1 MGDAQSVFEE
11 GEPGQDAAE
20 RQVEDD
26 KKLLKNNCQI
36 DAKSATLLV
45 EVNGIQEDDTNAQD
59 DWLPENPPKEVET
72 KVVGNEMEPIK
83 EGKKKGVSSEVT
95 EVEAKHNDIN
105 ESFKTFFSK
114 VGLKF
119 TLKRGS
125 RDHGENQEGDSTEVQ
140 KPTEQ
145 IQDDTTQADTTCE
158 SKNEDSTWPTEGEAT
173 DSQNEVNIPDEE
185 WTHLD
190 TPSEQ
195 DPSSPSSPKEHV
207 TMSPMKKFFALGLF
221 TRLGK
226 KRLSLEDETITRELV
241 MEEVGD
247 TEKEMAQD
255 QNEDIENTTVALADV
270 YKEENPP
277 ADMIS
282 EPGGPNEIEDV
293 PSSALKRLLLGSS
306 LVKIKRQ
313 KEAKTSVGEQC
324 QPSSDDPDQLLSP
337 AAMAENDKKQSPT
350 QPAET
355 TVVQEEESPWATFK
369 KLLSPKKRVNRSAL
383 NNDDMQNPMPKDE
396 LKSSEGDDILECRM
410 DEGKKRKDSAISWDA
425 ILCARSQTATDF
437 DDETQTDD
445 ANGTEAVENYD
456 NCDVLAS
463 TPKKAASPPESD
475 VESLCQAF
483 KRLMSPKRKA
493 KLVEEMQRS
502 PETESMQ
509 ENVSLLG
516 KIFPGWNKR
525 KSVPNKDQ
533 EATSCEVDQV
543 GDLNCIMPLYDYDI
557 VETEPKETVA
567 GREPS
572 TKTDIDLKQDFLP
585 EVMDAAP
592 PSENLQTEE
601 PLQIVE
607 GLQNEAANED
617 LAHLTE
623 FIEKA
628 LSDIPEEGELTEST
642 TAENVIVITSEV
654 RSAPHPVEVSLA
666 DNSAMISALS
676 QQAEKTSDATIPVL
690 TKAQVEETE
699 ELMQPGVEST
709 TTLPEADLLCS
720 DTIVGSVLCDTL
732 GEDSHLPGSKQ
743 SNAPTTMIDLVPNE
757 MEAATDETESSIADK
772 IISTEALDTQEI
784 TPTEKLDM
792 KKISTPIPTE
802 EIDTEEITLHIST
815 KELETVGIT
824 HAIPNEEPDIEKI
837 TPQILVEKLDIKE
850 IKSPIRS
857 KELDTQSTTTP
868 STKELHTKE
877 ITSPIPTQVVDTK
890 ERGPQNLTKELGT
903 TEITSPIPTEELD
916 IETTEITSPIPTE
929 KLDTETIEITSPIPT
944 EKVNT
949 EEMAPQ
955 ILTKLGTMEITRP
968 IPTEVVDTEKTGPQV
983 LPKDFHTTEVK
994 TPIPTEKLDTET
1006 TVKVDTEDMEPQI
1019 LTKELGTI
1027 DITNTILTQVVDT
1040 KERGPQIL
1048 TKGPDTTEI
1057 TSPIST
1063 EKVDTEDMGPQIL
1076 TKELDTTESTS
1087 SIPTDVFDTG
1097 EMGPQVLTKESDT
1110 TEITSSIPTE
1120 EVDTEE
1126 MGPQVL
1132 TKELN
1137 TTEITSPIPT
1147 ELVDTEEMEPQ
1158 VLTKELNTT
1167 IGTIDITSPILTE
1180 KLDTETTEITSP
1192 IPTEKVDTE
1201 DMGPQSLTKVLGT
1214 TEITSPIPT
1223 KKLDTETIEIT
1234 SPIPTEKVNTEEM
1247 EPQILTKD
1255 LNTTEITSPIRTE
1268 VVDTEKMGP
1277 QVLPKDFHTTEVKTP
1292 IPTEKLDTE
1301 TTVKVDTEDM
1311 EPQILTKELG
1321 TIDITSPILTQ
1332 VVDTKERGPQIL
1344 TKGPDTTESTSSIPT
1359 EKVDTEDMGP
1369 QILTKELDTTESTS
1383 SIPTDVFDTGEMGPQ
1398 VLTKEPDTTEITSSI
1413 PTEEVDTEEMGPQ
1426 VLTKELNTTEITS
1439 PIPTE
1444 LVDTEEMEPQ
1454 VLTKELNTT
1463 IGTIDITSPILT
1475 EKLDT
1480 ETTEITSPIPTE
1492 KVDTEDMGPQSLTKV
1507 LGTTEITSPIPTKK
1521 GDTEEMEPQILTKE
1535 LGTMAITSPIPTEKL
1550 DTETTELTSP
1560 IPTEKVDAE
1569 DSGPQILPKELDKT
1583 DITRAIPT
1591 EKLDTETTEITRHIP
1606 TEVVDT
1612 EETEPQILTKELGTT
1627 EITSPIPT
1635 EVVDTE
1641 ETGPQIL
1648 TKELSTTVITSPIPT
1663 EKLDTEETGPQ
1674 ILTKELSTT
1683 VITSPIPTEKLDT
1696 ETTEITSTIPTE
1708 EVDTQEMAPQIL
1720 TKEHDTID
1728 ITSPI
1733 PTDKLDT
1740 EEIRRQILINELHTT
1755 EITSP
1760 IPTEKLDTPSLTE
1773 GLSTKESKPFIQTEV
1788 LYTKTETTPPIP
1800 TKELQTVEIT
1810 PPILT
1815 EELDSKEIKT
1825 PIFIE
1830 ELDIEEFTPTC
1841 TEEPGTEEIIHSI
1854 PNKELNIEE
1863 IKPVIPTEGLDME
1876 EIIPPMTTW
1885 KIRTPIQTEELNTE
1899 EITPSVLA
1907 KELDTQ
1913 ENTPPIPKEEFNTT
1927 EITIPILAKELEPQ
1941 ETSPPIPT
1949 EELDTNEIKTQFPI
1963 EELDI
1968 EETKPARTEEPD
1980 TEDMKPSIATKK
1992 PDIEEL
1998 KSPFHTEELDT
2009 QEITPP
2015 IPTEDLD
2022 IKEIST
2028 PNPDKGL
2035 DTKEIRLPTPT
2046 KAYEIEDITP
2056 ALPTETLNTKEIK
2069 PNHSEDLHSKEI
2081 TTPIPSQE
2089 LGTEDIR
2096 APPSTEEHGT
2106 DDITPPIPAK
2116 GFKIEEIQ
2124 TPFLTEVLG
2133 TNKISTPT
2141 PQILIQEPPTKELT
2155 LPSPTQ
2161 ETNIEEIVPPIHT
2174 ENSATEAIT
2183 ASIPTRKLDS
2193 SEITHPILSQE
2204 VDTQE
2209 NSARIF
2215 YEQFD
2220 GEEII
2225 PPIPTDEF
2233 DAVEIKHPITAQE
2246 LDTEVILPP
2255 NSTQKF
2261 DYKETPPHISTKEL
2275 ETEEMATEK
2284 TKTAHFSNSENNFSK
2299 LDSMDEIHVFLED
2312 CLCDISKGE
2321 SSEQL
2326 MEHEAVA
2333 TEDDIEAPRS
2343 EKTAHTDLKESDT
2356 KQNTL
2361 QMVIIHQ
2368 KVKVTSEKC
2377 PEAFTE
2383 ELQSTK
2389 EISSEPILNSGEV
2402 SGAQTETL
2410 ALQECRLQLA
2420 LDKVLCEKV
2429 ASEVKETTK
2438 LLSEIS
2444 TEPFNKDVAKEPVD
2458 TSQDELIRETEAVQ
2472 ATPQQSEKVEAELV
2486 ENQKEESILLPEV
2499 EEKAMAAPEIEII
2512 QEQVSVATQKKQLE
2526 PDLVEVQHAEV
2537 KEDIHG
2543 EDPLMEEVKD
2553 ENVPLLEADIK
2564 PEENDQRRASDIQIE
2579 LVKEDKDTVVL
2590 DLSVKAEGIS
2600 ESILAEEAM
2609 TDEVKYSPLPG
2620 SENELESKD
2629 QKAKAEFSSLKE
2641 VVQESCLKSY
2651 EHQEVGD
2658 PQKTMTEECEQEKAS
2673 QLQTIIESAKDE
2685 VDVDANEIEPVE
2697 ETLGQSKQSIQ
2708 TESVEAE
2715 ETIFAEE
2722 MMTAELKEETVCST
2736 EVQPPSDQQAAAVVK
2751 TGLNPDQAV
2760 AQEGEAIT
2768 DIAED
2773 KTGEVKEE
2781 AISLSETN
2789 VEANQEADTRKEMEL
2804 LEKPSQAL
2812 SVNVTNEVPEEANQ
2826 EADTQKEVVL
2836 LEKHAQVISLSETNV
2851 VPEEANQEAENE
2863 MENIHFFE
2871 ALVSKEA
2878 NMELLQSEETTEVIL
2893 VEESLPSEH
2902 KDQVEPLPEL
2912 PGNKDMKQISDL
2924 TEGTPA
2930 KKTEDTQNESMKSGA
2945 ETEVLQSVSDEVQ
2958 EPQEVTAVKT
2968 EIIEEVPMSG
2978 LGTNEESLTQ
2988 TFSKETLVE
2997 EISET
3002 ENDIASEAEETKPQ
3016 RDQAF
3021 NKEEDSE
3028 NTDLHRQQ
3036 DVMDREEDGTPEVS
3050 EAPVSLHQKEQ
3061 SCAQILEKVIYEEI
3075 PEVCGTLED
3084 QVKLQAHQ
3092 SDVENKTEGENH
3104 DLPEV
3109 TTAEVA
3115 HALVT
3120 QVTMCHFKKVST
3132 SLPDLITTSSDM
3144 QEPLLEYV
3152 LPESTEMVVSELPT
3166 ITKNN
3171 LAQRARVANEVVM
3184 MQATAMEVNHSI
3196 QVQVVQMDIT
3206 TAEKSVDQILEV
3218 GIGDKGVTDVC
3229 NRNIEGLEE
3238 VMQENYAGM
3247 CHELVPHV
3255 MENKLETLDQMV
3267 LKEAKEVEMGEVEG
3281 NMELSDE
3288 TQSLKVL
3295 VPICALEAEEPMAPT
3310 DKAGK
3315 APVAKEEHLKDSQK
3329 DPEPVKGHR
3338 TLVLQD
3344 CVQQMEPAEKGKH
3357 KTEQVQSPESFPQT
3371 DLDEYQDIKSN
3382 EVEEL
3387 QSEIDTEE
3395 HSSLPDLKRT
3405 EQSEV
3410 SVQTILALDSVL
3422 SVDNHKQLGITG
3434 ENVQVQE
3441 IEKPSCPKA
3450 PSEIEETALA
3460 DEHIQSPIEST
3471 ETQKQMELVEK
3482 HVQTSENP
3490 EPLPPKESTE
3500 TQEQKE
3506 LLKIHDQGRENQVSS
3521 PQREPTETQNELL
3534 EKHAQA
3540 SQNQEPIIQKVSTET
3555 QKEMEGSEEQE
3566 QVGGTQVAS
3575 PQDEPTETQKQTE
3588 LQEKHVQESKRH
3600 GLLPQ
3605 KELIETQKE
3614 MVVSEEHVQANE
3626 NQESLLPKMSETQ
3639 KQMEPLE
3646 NQVQAGE
3653 NQELQGSTESQK
3665 QIELQGKYLHA
3676 SETPESIPQTESTET
3691 QKHMELSEENQA
3703 PLPKEEPNE
3712 TEKSMELQEKY
3723 LQASKNQEP
3732 LPQEEPTET
3741 QKQTELQEKYFQA
3754 TETQDPLP
3762 QNDSPETQEQT
3773 KLQEKY
3779 FQASGTQEP
3788 ISQRESTET
3797 QKQMNLQQKDVQ
3809 ASQIQELIAQE
3820 ESTETQKHK
3829 EISEE
3834 HEQAIDNQVASPQ
3847 EEPTESQTEQVQAS
3861 ENQKPLPQK
3870 EFMETQKQTEETE
3883 EFVQATETEM
3893 VSFPK
3898 EPATDQ
3904 NQAVRIEET
3913 SEPAS
3918 ELKSTEITAKANSSV
3933 LSGLPTREIEDPV
3946 EEKLP
3951 MITVKLILEIQP
3963 VETMEPQE
3971 AVGATVDETP
3981 NMWKTQTFKCASKP
3995 ETEDD
4000 GEEIWMD
4007 AKEEIE
4013 IQEAP
4018 KDESPRRD
4026 GNFEAERECEGGHFD
4041 IAVDN
4046 SKMESAP
4053 VAERDR
4059 AGRAEE
4065 QKVTTAEKDALN

>member
-929 KLDTETIEITSPIPT
+929 KLDTETIEITSPIP
-944 EKVNT
+944 
-949 EEMAPQ
+949 
-955 ILTKLGTMEITRP
+955 
-968 IPTEVVDTEKTGPQV
+968 
-983 LPKDFHTTEVK
+983 
-994 TPIPTEKLDTET
+994 
-1006 TVKVDTEDMEPQI
+1006 
-1019 LTKELGTI
+1019 
-1027 DITNTILTQVVDT
+1027 
-1040 KERGPQIL
+1040 
-1048 TKGPDTTEI
+1048 
-1057 TSPIST
+1057 T

>member
-916 IETTEITSPIPTE
+916 IETTEITSPIPTEKVDTEDMGSQSLTKELSTTEITSPIPTKKVDTEEMEPQILTKELGTIEITSPIPTEKLDTETTEITSPIPTEKVDSEDGGPQILIKELDTTDITRAILTE

-3506 LLKIHDQGRENQVSS
+3506 LLKIHDQGRENQ
-3521 PQREPTETQNELL
+3521 
-3534 EKHAQA
+3534 
-3540 SQNQEPIIQKVSTET
+3540 
-3555 QKEMEGSEEQE
+3555 
-3566 QVGGTQVAS
+3566 
-3575 PQDEPTETQKQTE
+3575 
-3588 LQEKHVQESKRH
+3588 
-3600 GLLPQ
+3600 
-3605 KELIETQKE
+3605 
-3614 MVVSEEHVQANE
+3614 
-3626 NQESLLPKMSETQ
+3626 
-3639 KQMEPLE
+3639 
-3646 NQVQAGE
+3646 
-3653 NQELQGSTESQK
+3653 
-3665 QIELQGKYLHA
+3665 
-3676 SETPESIPQTESTET
+3676 
-3691 QKHMELSEENQA
+3691 
-3703 PLPKEEPNE
+3703 
-3712 TEKSMELQEKY
+3712 
-3723 LQASKNQEP
+3723 
-3732 LPQEEPTET
+3732 
-3741 QKQTELQEKYFQA
+3741 
-3754 TETQDPLP
+3754 DPLP

>member
-929 KLDTETIEITSPIPT
+929 KVDTEDMGSQSLTKELSTTEITSPIPTKKVDTEEMEPQILTKELGTIEITSPIPTEKLDTETTEITSPIPTEKVDSEDGGPQILIKELDTTDITRAILTEKLDTETIEITSPIPT

-1097 EMGPQVLTKESDT
+1097 EMGPQVLTKES
-1110 TEITSSIPTE
+1110 
-1120 EVDTEE
+1120 
-1126 MGPQVL
+1126 
-1132 TKELN
+1132 
-1137 TTEITSPIPT
+1137 
-1147 ELVDTEEMEPQ
+1147 
-1158 VLTKELNTT
+1158 
-1167 IGTIDITSPILTE
+1167 
-1180 KLDTETTEITSP
+1180 
-1192 IPTEKVDTE
+1192 
-1201 DMGPQSLTKVLGT
+1201 
-1214 TEITSPIPT
+1214 
-1223 KKLDTETIEIT
+1223 
-1234 SPIPTEKVNTEEM
+1234 
-1247 EPQILTKD
+1247 
-1255 LNTTEITSPIRTE
+1255 
-1268 VVDTEKMGP
+1268 
-1277 QVLPKDFHTTEVKTP
+1277 
-1292 IPTEKLDTE
+1292 
-1301 TTVKVDTEDM
+1301 
-1311 EPQILTKELG
+1311 
-1321 TIDITSPILTQ
+1321 
-1332 VVDTKERGPQIL
+1332 
-1344 TKGPDTTESTSSIPT
+1344 
-1359 EKVDTEDMGP
+1359 
-1369 QILTKELDTTESTS
+1369 
-1383 SIPTDVFDTGEMGPQ
+1383 
-1398 VLTKEPDTTEITSSI
+1398 DTTEITSSI